1 MAIKPVELRRSWLF
15 VGGADR
21 KALLDAATCG
31 ADVAIQELEDFT
43 PPKRRPAAREMIAEV
58 VAAWRSTGV
67 VAGVRINKLGSVD
80 GPLDLAAAM
89 AAAPDLIS
97 LPMVDTPAEIMTLAH
112 EITRLE
118 REHGLTPGVTEIL
131 ACVETAHGLRLSFD
145 ICRASARVTAAVVA
159 SEDLGADLGVERS
172 REGGELRHARERF
185 LVDCVAAGT
194 LPVDMPYTWV
204 DAPGLEADILTARA
218 LGFKAKTAVSNA
230 HATAI
235 NRLMTPSREETVQ
248 ARRIVDAFEAARTR
262 GEGRVEVDGSLVEAP
277 IYRTAKRIY
286 QRAAAFAAAEQV
298 E

>member
-1 MAIKPVELRRSWLF
+1 
-15 VGGADR
+15 
-21 KALLDAATCG
+21 
-31 ADVAIQELEDFT
+31 
-43 PPKRRPAAREMIAEV
+43 MIYGYK
-58 VAAWRSTGV
+58 TG
-67 VAGVRINKLGSVD
+67 RITAV
-80 GPLDLAAAM
+80 
-89 AAAPDLIS
+89 
-97 LPMVDTPAEIMTLAH
+97 
-112 EITRLE
+112 
-118 REHGLTPGVTEIL
+118 IL

-145 ICRASARVTAAVVA
+145 ICRASTRVTAAVVA
-159 SEDLGADLGVERS
+159 SEDLGADLGIERS
-172 REGGELRHARERF
+172 REGAELRHARERF
-185 LVDCVAAGT
+185 LVDCVAART

-286 QRAAAFAAAEQV
+286 QRAAAFGASERV